1 MWAPAAQFGRDPRPG
16 TKLTQPGPPAP
27 PTPRK
32 ETPTQDGVCS
42 VIFTCTHAGAQ
53 GTAKELASEELD
65 HAGRLPSCSKWGPKQ
80 HHEGGGGS
88 GEGDPRLWG
97 VLPKLRGVH
106 RLSRPS
112 PPAIVP
118 FSQPGHSARR
128 EAACQRA
135 VSLLLI
141 SPEPSPEGYHL
152 LRVKPVGVAVSR
164 YAAVRRSLHRG
175 GQLEVLIGGAQR
187 TERYL

>member
-65 HAGRLPSCSKWGPKQ
+65 HAGPATNVLSLSSK
-80 HHEGGGGS
+80 
-88 GEGDPRLWG
+88 
-97 VLPKLRGVH
+97 
-106 RLSRPS
+106 
-112 PPAIVP
+112 
-118 FSQPGHSARR
+118 
-128 EAACQRA
+128 
-135 VSLLLI
+135 
-141 SPEPSPEGYHL
+141 
-152 LRVKPVGVAVSR
+152 
-164 YAAVRRSLHRG
+164 RG
-175 GQLEVLIGGAQR
+175 GQRKKLEIEFGPQR
-187 TERYL
+187 TQ

>member
-65 HAGRLPSCSKWGPKQ
+65 HAGR
-80 HHEGGGGS
+80 
-88 GEGDPRLWG
+88 
-97 VLPKLRGVH
+97 
-106 RLSRPS
+106 
-112 PPAIVP
+112 
-118 FSQPGHSARR
+118 QPNARR
-128 EAACQRA
+128 HSRAPHAAD
-135 VSLLLI
+135 LI
-141 SPEPSPEGYHL
+141 CTSALASHADV
-152 LRVKPVGVAVSR
+152 LRTLNAISISMQQAGDLFL
-164 YAAVRRSLHRG
+164 RRKHTL
-175 GQLEVLIGGAQR
+175 
-187 TERYL
+187 